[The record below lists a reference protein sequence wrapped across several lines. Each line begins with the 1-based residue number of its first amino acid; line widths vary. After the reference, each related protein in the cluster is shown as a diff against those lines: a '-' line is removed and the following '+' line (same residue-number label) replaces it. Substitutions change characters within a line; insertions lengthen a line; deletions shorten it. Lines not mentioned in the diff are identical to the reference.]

1 MEVFTKRIRKFV
13 IENASFLSLLGIIT
27 ISFLV
32 RGIYITANP
41 VGLDEPFSIFHAQM
55 GIKEIIEGLKGGN
68 NPPLYEI
75 ILHYWIDVFGISSMS
90 VRFPSLIFS
99 SINVAFVFLIVRKFI
114 NFKAAV
120 VAAILISFSSFHI
133 YFSHEA
139 RVYSLFALITT
150 ISFYLVFQ
158 IISDK
163 KRFYV
168 YGLLFLC
175 YLILAFSHYLGVFVV
190 LLQSAII
197 FFYGFKNK
205 EGFKKHSYLLL
216 GFILFYSIYIP
227 EFISRFLD
235 SSINGTWL
243 KPVENLGN
251 LHDILFLF
259 SNENKLMY
267 LLFIAILWGSSWKYI
282 LEIRINTYVK
292 RVILFFII
300 PTFFLTSYSIFFKIP
315 FIWRLTS
322 IHAFTWFFV
331 ISILSFILYVIVKE
345 RKVISYSNIILV
357 WFTVPFLLFF
367 GVSFYIPVFL
377 SRYLVFIVPA
387 FYILLS
393 VMLSFLFKGRIYY
406 LAVSIVL
413 ITMIVSVD
421 NKNIENHGIDKT
433 IQQVKDL
440 KTDSNKI
447 IVCPYQFKLSFLY
460 HYDKNYF
467 ADYENIITKLN
478 NDGIFL
484 ASNWSGV
491 KSALNPEDLNL
502 IFLDAHT
509 SFLYPNNGI
518 IDSLKLDFNI
528 ENRYEYRDSVVIY
541 NLKRK
546 EPLLS
551 GSI

>member
-1 MEVFTKRIRKFV
+1 
-13 IENASFLSLLGIIT
+13 
-27 ISFLV
+27 
-32 RGIYITANP
+32 
-41 VGLDEPFSIFHAQM
+41 
-55 GIKEIIEGLKGGN
+55 
-68 NPPLYEI
+68 
-75 ILHYWIDVFGISSMS
+75 
-90 VRFPSLIFS
+90 
-99 SINVAFVFLIVRKFI
+99 
-114 NFKAAV
+114 
-120 VAAILISFSSFHI
+120 
-133 YFSHEA
+133 
-139 RVYSLFALITT
+139 
-150 ISFYLVFQ
+150 
-158 IISDK
+158 
-163 KRFYV
+163 
-168 YGLLFLC
+168 
-175 YLILAFSHYLGVFVV
+175 
-190 LLQSAII
+190 
-197 FFYGFKNK
+197 
-205 EGFKKHSYLLL
+205 
-216 GFILFYSIYIP
+216 
-227 EFISRFLD
+227 
-235 SSINGTWL
+235 
-243 KPVENLGN
+243 
-251 LHDILFLF
+251 
-259 SNENKLMY
+259 MY